1 MNYYGMKKL
10 KNQSVL
16 NGIKSN
22 KVKNTSGVS
31 STNVMENQKDM
42 DALILTNPSKLYIN
56 ENPIKNRDRK
66 KNQKKF
72 LNEKVECKKLFF
84 QIP

>member
-66 KNQKKF
+66 KIRKNF
-72 LNEKVECKKLFF
+72 
-84 QIP
+84 